1 MSASM
6 DKIDSSNRI
15 ARLQD
20 QWRQVSHSPGVYLMK
35 SAAGQ
40 VLYVGKAR
48 DLKKRLASYMLNMA
62 GPADR
67 IDAKTQVLLKKIE
80 NFETILTRTEK
91 EALILEANLIKTYRP
106 RYNVL
111 LKDGKRYPSL
121 CLDVR
126 HPFPRLTI
134 VRKTPNNGAR
144 YFGPFSSATA
154 VHQTLKVIH
163 KTFKLRKC
171 SDRAFNHRQRPCLR
185 HQMKRCLG
193 PCCLPVTPDQYQA
206 VVREVSLFLNGRT
219 QDLID
224 AARHEMAVATQAL
237 NFEYAAVLRDK
248 IYALAQTTE
257 KQVVVSNDFM
267 DRDVLALAESAAG
280 KVIAVL
286 AIRHGKL
293 LSAHYHHIAETLSS
307 DGELLSVFIRQ
318 YYDETPFV
326 PQEIIIPMPL
336 ADDDLLAQWL
346 AERAAHGVRLHWPRR
361 GEKVRLVKLAGQ
373 NARQRLVEIGQSQ
386 AGLQDML
393 ELLRVKLHLSRPPGR
408 IECFDNSHL
417 QGQNPV
423 SGMVVFENGRPLTS
437 AYRKYR
443 LRSNSLADDYAYMH
457 EVLTRRY
464 GKDEKSRPFPDLLV
478 VDGGKGQLNIALKI
492 VDELGLAGAFAMV
505 GLAKKDQSRGEAQ
518 DKVYLPGRANAVN
531 WGRNEGPLMFLQRIR
546 DEAHRHVITF
556 QRRRQRHSLTAS
568 VLDEIKGVGP
578 RRRANLLKHFGSLK
592 KIREASADDI
602 AGAPGMSRVVAEA
615 IQTYF
620 AQH

>member
-1 MSASM
+1 MSGSM

-20 QWRQVSHSPGVYLMK
+20 QWRQVSHNPGVYLMK

-62 GPADR
+62 EPADR

-80 NFETILTRTEK
+80 DFETILTQTEK

-134 VRKTPNNGAR
+134 VRKTPNNGSR

-171 SDRAFNHRQRPCLR
+171 SDRAFKHRVRPCLH

-224 AARHEMAVATQAL
+224 AARSEMAEAAQAL

-248 IYALAQTTE
+248 ICALAQTTE
-257 KQVVVSNDFM
+257 KQLVVSNDFM

-280 KVIAVL
+280 KVVAVL

-307 DGELLSVFIRQ
+307 DGELLSAFIRQ

-326 PQEIIIPMPL
+326 PREIIIPMPL
-336 ADDDLLAQWL
+336 IDDELLGQWL
-346 AERAAHGVRLHWPRR
+346 AERAAHSVRLHWPRR

-386 AGLQDML
+386 AGLHDML
-393 ELLRVKLHLSRPPGR
+393 ELLRVKLHLSRAPDR

-423 SGMVVFENGRPLTS
+423 SGMVVFENGHPLKS

-443 LRSNSLADDYAYMH
+443 LRSNNLADDYAYMH

-478 VDGGKGQLNIALKI
+478 VDGGKGQLNIALQI
-492 VDELGLAGAFAMV
+492 VDELGLAGAFAMI
-505 GLAKKDQSRGEAQ
+505 GLAKKDESRGEAQ

-578 RRRANLLKHFGSLK
+578 RRRANLLRHFGSLK

-602 AGAPGMSRVVAEA
+602 AEVPGMSRMVAET
-615 IQTYF
+615 IQNYF